1 MNFKKRGMLLYIIYK
16 ENEDK
21 EVPMKIYLCE
31 KCGEMVMELKEREH
45 PSCCGQPMKIL
56 GSKHCRRRERK
67 ACPRSNERR
76 W

>member
-31 KCGEMVMELKEREH
+31 KCGGAFPYGSIPGSTGVCGGTGTVWRRSLVF
-45 PSCCGQPMKIL
+45 SCYQGD
-56 GSKHCRRRERK
+56 RK
-67 ACPRSNERR
+67 
-76 W
+76 